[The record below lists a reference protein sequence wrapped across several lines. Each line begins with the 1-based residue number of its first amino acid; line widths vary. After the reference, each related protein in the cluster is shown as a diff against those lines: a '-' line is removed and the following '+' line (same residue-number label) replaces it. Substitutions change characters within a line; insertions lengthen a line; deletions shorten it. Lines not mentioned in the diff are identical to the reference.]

1 MSSLRTSLWLWGYTY
16 THACL
21 PAHLPAR
28 PPARM
33 YIYILIHVR
42 MSIYIYTHYM
52 CIYIVICMLFCPHH
66 HRVIGCFVKAIHDR
80 LWPTSQVRG
89 LGRGTHVV
97 GLRTGLGSGLAVDSL
112 RGTRP
117 WTAFVELGRKR
128 REVAQSLQGGRGSYQ
143 CRYQSTLVAEPVG
156 RP

>member
-1 MSSLRTSLWLWGYTY
+1 
-16 THACL
+16 
-21 PAHLPAR
+21 
-28 PPARM
+28 
-33 YIYILIHVR
+33 
-42 MSIYIYTHYM
+42 
-52 CIYIVICMLFCPHH
+52 MLFCPHH

-143 CRYQSTLVAEPVG
+143 CRYQSTIYIYIFLFLRGGCVNINTHIICFCWTEDSP
-156 RP
+156 

>member
-1 MSSLRTSLWLWGYTY
+1 
-16 THACL
+16 
-21 PAHLPAR
+21 
-28 PPARM
+28 
-33 YIYILIHVR
+33 
-42 MSIYIYTHYM
+42 
-52 CIYIVICMLFCPHH
+52 MLFCPHH

-128 REVAQSLQGGRGSYQ
+128 REVAQSLQGWRGSYQ